1 MVAAASNAHPWFIQ
15 GLLHLNSTVS
25 AATEELGTAGP
36 LESKALSH
44 DMREGHVTGG
54 PADQSREV
62 LMGVGNGVASV
73 IMLTFTKRPGPHADT
88 AWAVVG

>member
-15 GLLHLNSTVS
+15 GLLLHLNSTVS

-44 DMREGHVTGG
+44 DMRKGHVTGG
-54 PADQSREV
+54 PADQSREH
-62 LMGVGNGVASV
+62 S
-73 IMLTFTKRPGPHADT
+73 TQCC
-88 AWAVVG
+88 AVSRAALRNMWNVDS

>member
-15 GLLHLNSTVS
+15 GLLHLHSTVS

-44 DMREGHVTGG
+44 DMRKGHVTGG

-62 LMGVGNGVASV
+62 SKPPW
-73 IMLTFTKRPGPHADT
+73 IREHSTQCC
-88 AWAVVG
+88 AVSRAALRNMWNVDS